1 MTTRIPAAVRACLA
15 LLAMTLCSIPAATGA
30 DPGHGVE
37 YGPAQFTNSQSRLA
51 IFPAEPEAHEP
62 IDIEIYI
69 GGNLIAPHVVD
80 MHLDGDR
87 ITLLYRGN
95 PAFAGPYGGD
105 SLTLHLEEGLA
116 YGDYVLYARRLGAD
130 LSEPEPEIEFS
141 VAEPPPQVDTIGLYA
156 PEINHFFVTASFAE
170 YIEINVYGWHRLGES
185 ADFKVWSADSPAPST
200 AKPVCRFYSY
210 LVNSHFYTGDPEEC
224 DSLKDE
230 ASGWVYE
237 GIAFQ
242 ALLPTAG
249 VCPTRTQPVYRLYN
263 GRADELDSNH
273 RFVTSAEMYRALVAD
288 GWIGEG
294 IAFCEAPSPPECIVF
309 TGPPDCQAQVNA
321 LPRKGLTS

>member
-1 MTTRIPAAVRACLA
+1 MTTRIPTVVRACLA
-15 LLAMTLCSIPAATGA
+15 LLAMTLCSIPAASGA

-37 YGPAQFTNSQSRLA
+37 YGPAQFTNAQSRLA

-80 MHLDGDR
+80 IDVDGDD
-87 ITLLYRGN
+87 ITILYRGS

-105 SLTLHLEEGLA
+105 SLTLHLPEGLA
-116 YGDYVLYARRLGAD
+116 YGDYRLSVLQQGAD
-130 LSEPEPEIEFS
+130 GSNHIRDLEFS
-141 VAEPPPQVDTIGLYA
+141 VAEPYGLVEAIGLYSA
-156 PEINHFFVTASFAE
+156 EINHFFVTASSKE
-170 YIEINVYGWHRLGES
+170 YTSIIHLGWQRLGKGG
-185 ADFKVWSADSPAPST
+185 DFNVWRAEGPAPST

-210 LVNSHFYTGDPEEC
+210 LVNSHFYTGGPNEC
-224 DSLKDE
+224 ESLKDE
-230 ASGWVYE
+230 ASGWIYE

-309 TGPPDCQAQVNA
+309 IGPDPCLAHVS
-321 LPRKGLTS
+321 LRSRRGLLS